1 MLSFHYFNFGQRQSY
16 VIIHGQEIFISTS
29 VLLCSKSPN
38 PIEEVLYI
46 YQVGQGLGPEGLALL
61 RGLLV
66 LREDGE
72 DARLLNMLMD
82 HR

>member
-1 MLSFHYFNFGQRQSY
+1 MVKRSSY
-16 VIIHGQEIFISTS
+16 
-29 VLLCSKSPN
+29 LPLCFCVPNPPN
-38 PIEEVLYI
+38 PIEEVLHI

>member
-16 VIIHGQEIFISTS
+16 VRIHGQEIFIYTS

-38 PIEEVLYI
+38 PIEEVLHI

>member
-16 VIIHGQEIFISTS
+16 VKIHVHEIFIYTS
-29 VLLCSKSPN
+29 VLLCSKSLN
-38 PIEEVLYI
+38 PIEEVLHI